1 MKRHADKNHTFQK
14 QNEDTLNYNVGRAI
28 KCHLWPEAELLKRRW
43 TCVLSLTDTG
53 NLRQCAVCLQCDINQ
68 NRDVM
73 SNVRHLTVWLQGL
86 PRFIAIRV
94 GFYGTRVTK
103 VNNNTTGWPLSSNV
117 TPLSQHPSLC
127 GVVLSRSLVAAG
139 PGQACGRGEGLLC
152 VRMRLEEGSSTGAF
166 THPVTQQFQSCVLVN
181 NPLPPFLLSFPL
193 IPSALVEPPRPPH
206 SFLPSSPLIIC
217 LIT

>member
-1 MKRHADKNHTFQK
+1 MWA
-14 QNEDTLNYNVGRAI
+14 EPLNAI
-28 KCHLWPEAELLKRRW
+28 CGLRLSCWNGVEPASYPWQILG
-43 TCVLSLTDTG
+43 TCDSVQS
-53 NLRQCAVCLQCDINQ
+53 VCSVILIRIGMWCQMYVI
-68 NRDVM
+68 
-73 SNVRHLTVWLQGL
+73 WLQGL

-94 GFYGTRVTK
+94 GFYGACVTK
-103 VNNNTTGWPLSSNV
+103 VNNNTTGWPWSNNV

-139 PGQACGRGEGLLC
+139 PGQACGREEGLLC

-181 NPLPPFLLSFPL
+181 NPLPPFLLPFPL